1 MNDMNGE
8 HEIEMQLWDYID
20 GSVDAGEKI
29 RIEQLLK
36 DNWRWQQQYKEL
48 LEMHQLMKDEIAL
61 EEPSMRFTKNVME
74 EIAKTKIAPPTKS
87 YINRK
92 IITSIAAFF
101 IVLIGILLVYL
112 FALINWAE
120 QSNTASSFDF
130 TKFDISRYLS
140 QPVLNVF
147 WICNVVLA
155 LVLLDRYLSRK
166 RKREQH
172 IHS

>member
-1 MNDMNGE
+1 MNEE
-8 HEIEMQLWDYID
+8 HEIEMQLWGYID
-20 GSVDAGEKI
+20 GSVDAGEKM

-36 DNWRWQQQYKEL
+36 NNLRWQQRYKEL

-61 EEPSMRFTKNVME
+61 EEPPMRFTKNVME
-74 EIAKTKIAPPTKS
+74 EIANAKIAPATKS

-101 IVLIGILLVYL
+101 IVLIGTLLVYL
-112 FALINWAE
+112 FSSINWAE
-120 QSNTASSFDF
+120 QDKASTSVDL
-130 TKFDISRYLS
+130 TKFDISRYLN

-155 LVLLDRYLSRK
+155 LILFDRYLLRK
-166 RKREQH
+166 RTGKQH
-172 IHS
+172 THI